1 MKQKK
6 QDEPRKSSDKDDVE
20 LDPILQR
27 LEKLIAIVQ
36 NADLASARIRDG
48 EVEIEISRISD
59 QSVTITPQTSI
70 PAGTTTA
77 TTSAS
82 KNELGDDLVCSPMP
96 ARFYRSPSPDEPVF
110 VEIGDTVTAGD
121 SLATLEVMKT
131 YNDVEAPF
139 NCEILEILADDGQ
152 AVEYNQ
158 PLFRVKQL

>member
-6 QDEPRKSSDKDDVE
+6 QNEPNKSSDKTDAE

-27 LEKLIAIVQ
+27 LEKLISIVQ

-59 QSVTITPQTSI
+59 QSVSITSQPSLPTGAATIPVGMDES
-70 PAGTTTA
+70 
-77 TTSAS
+77 S
-82 KNELGDDLVCSPMP
+82 DDLICSPMP

-110 VEIGDTVTAGD
+110 VEIGDTVTAGE

-139 NCEILEILADDGQ
+139 NCEIIEILVEDGH